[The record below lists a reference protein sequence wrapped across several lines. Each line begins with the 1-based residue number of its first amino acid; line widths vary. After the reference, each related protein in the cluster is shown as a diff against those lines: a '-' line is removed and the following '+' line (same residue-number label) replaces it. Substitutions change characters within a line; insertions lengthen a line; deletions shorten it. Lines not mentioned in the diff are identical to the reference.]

1 MAWAK
6 NTPNKKKCK
15 KCEIDMEITIL
26 LLLILLAILFQEH
39 KTLTGGLVFIAGIM
53 TIAFGLTTNTIA
65 SIGTTITYTTID
77 PLISWVIGLTL
88 LAISIIH
95 FLNAIDTKN
104 EAHQNEY

>member
-1 MAWAK
+1 
-6 NTPNKKKCK
+6 
-15 KCEIDMEITIL
+15 
-26 LLLILLAILFQEH
+26 
-39 KTLTGGLVFIAGIM
+39 M

-77 PLISWVIGLTL
+77 PLISWAIGLTL

-104 EAHQNEY
+104 EAHKNEY